1 MIRRKRYITGNYMEI
16 ELFNLSPNK
25 KPFDRARRIKEST
38 PAQKNLNDKKSR
50 KQFRRI
56 LHANFTKKDLALTL
70 TFDDKNLPESEQD
83 ALRMVGNFIRVVRR
97 MWDKEFPSEPFKYIY
112 IFSEHDGETG
122 EVKRK
127 HFHLIMSG
135 GLGRDEIENKW
146 KYGYANADRL
156 RFSEA
161 GIEPLAEYMIRQ
173 ASGKRR
179 WKGSN
184 NLIKPEAIVSDR
196 AISRSD
202 MEKIRMNPEDA
213 DLIKKIVNKGLNGN
227 WDLTKC
233 EITFDGRELFG
244 SEIDT
249 GEGNGIA
256 ILIRMR
262 KEDWAA

>member
-16 ELFNLSPNK
+16 ELFNLAPNR

-56 LHANFTKKDLALTL
+56 LHLNFTRKDLALTL
-70 TFDDKNLPESEQD
+70 TFDDNNLPESEKD
-83 ALRMVGNFIRVVRR
+83 ALRMINNFIRAIRR
-97 MWDKEFPSEPFKYIY
+97 MWDKRFPMKPFKYIY
-112 IFSEHDGETG
+112 VFSETDGETG

-135 GLGRDEIENKW
+135 GLDRDEIENKW

-184 NLIKPEAIVSDR
+184 NLIKPEPITSDR
-196 AISRSD
+196 ANTKSD
-202 MEKIRMNPEDA
+202 IEKIRRDPENEA
-213 DLIKKIVNKGLNGN
+213 LIQKLINKGIKGN
-227 WDLTKC
+227 WILTKV
-233 EITFDGRELFG
+233 EITKDGRELFG

-249 GEGNGIA
+249 GEGQGVA

-262 KEDWAA
+262 RADWAD